1 MKLDDLREFSM
12 DEILSALGLTAKPS
26 ASERLLSGL
35 GLFGVGLLVGA
46 SAALLLAPRS
56 GQALRAD
63 LAARLRPRRNDEA
76 GSPQQPDTETPDA
89 EAHT

>member
-35 GLFGVGLLVGA
+35 GIFGVGLLVGA
-46 SAALLLAPRS
+46 GTALLLAPRS
-56 GQALRAD
+56 GKALRAD
-63 LAARLRPRRNDEA
+63 LAERLGHRRDEEA
-76 GSPQQPDTETPDA
+76 GSPPQPDTETPDA